1 MNVKLVAKR
10 ALVQAVTTV
19 AVLLFTWLI
28 IGNSK
33 IFLVAFGGI
42 LIAVMFSGSARWLA
56 KKTNITAK
64 VWLPISMLAPV
75 LLLGLLMTYAAPKI
89 STQAN
94 ELVDRMPEA
103 LEFVRGQFTEFSSI
117 GKLNDNLDKITN
129 YDPKMSTVMNAVSSL
144 LSSTI
149 NGFGN
154 FIFAIILAIFL
165 SINPNWYVNGGLS
178 LVPLQHKN
186 KAQDLLKR
194 CETALAGWLLAK
206 LASMVMVGLFT
217 TVGLWALGIDLALIL
232 GIIAALLSF
241 IPNLGPLLAFIP
253 AGLVSIL
260 TGIDTLLYVSILYV
274 GVQTIES
281 YVLTP
286 ILQAEIASLPPALV
300 LLVQVL
306 LASMVGMAGV
316 LLAAPLTVLLIVI
329 TNQLYVKRLQGYK
342 EQDSS

>member
-10 ALVQAVTTV
+10 ALVQAVITV

-42 LIAVMFSGSARWLA
+42 LIAVMFSGSTRWLA

-117 GKLNDNLDKITN
+117 GKFNDNLDKITN

-154 FIFAIILAIFL
+154 FIFAIILAVFL
-165 SINPNWYVNGGLS
+165 SINPKWYVNGGLS

-186 KAQDLLKR
+186 KARDLLKR

>member
-1 MNVKLVAKR
+1 MNLKLVAKR
-10 ALVQAVTTV
+10 TFVQAVTII
-19 AVLLFTWLI
+19 AVVLFTWLI
-28 IGNSK
+28 IENSK
-33 IFLVAFGGI
+33 IFLIAFGGI

-56 KKTNITAK
+56 KKTNITTK

-103 LEFVRGQFTEFSSI
+103 LEYVRGQFTEFSSI
-117 GKLNDNLDKITN
+117 GKFSDNLDKITN
-129 YDPKMSTVMNAVSSL
+129 YDPKMSTVMNAASGL
-144 LSSTI
+144 LSTTI
-149 NGFGN
+149 NGLGN
-154 FIFAIILAIFL
+154 FVFAIILALFL
-165 SINPNWYVNGGLS
+165 SINPKWYVNGSLS
-178 LVPLQHKN
+178 LVPPQHQQ
-186 KAQDLLKR
+186 KARDLLVS

-217 TVGLWALGIDLALIL
+217 TIGLWALGIDLALIL

-253 AGLVSIL
+253 AALVSIL
-260 TGIDTLLYVSILYV
+260 TGIDTLLYVSILYM
-274 GVQTIES
+274 GIQTVES

-316 LLAAPLTVLLIVI
+316 LLAAPLTVLLIVV
-329 TNQLYVKRLQGYK
+329 TNQLYVKRLQGYT
-342 EQDSS
+342 D